1 MKKRFLILW
10 ICISALANVWL
21 QEQIFTVQTYM
32 KYYREDRRE
41 ELRCLAVPPPVTR
54 RTLDSPQRRKAAGR
68 KWTEQI
74 LFSCMGTDREVP
86 GQLDFAGRMFAKRFI
101 PKGLWTQGEE
111 MTEKILRDF
120 QCFPVAVRKGETETL
135 SFENSWGGARDYGG
149 SRRHEGCDIM
159 TSNNK
164 SGYFDIVSV
173 SDGVVEKMGW
183 LELGGYRVG
192 VRSES
197 GVYYYYAHLD
207 SYREGLREGMKVRAG
222 DVLGKMGDT
231 GYGEEGTRGKFDV
244 HLHFG
249 IYMDEAASYSVN
261 PFFVLDA
268 YRDYTVTG

>member
-21 QEQIFTVQTYM
+21 QEQIFTVQTYLQ
-32 KYYREDRRE
+32 YYKEDRRE
-41 ELRCLAVPPPVTR
+41 ELRCLAVTPPLSRNTF
-54 RTLDSPQRRKAAGR
+54 DSPKGRKAAGK
-68 KWTEQI
+68 KWAEEI
-74 LFSCMGTDREVP
+74 LFSCMGTQGEMAE
-86 GQLDFAGRMFAKRFI
+86 QLDFAGKVFAGKFI
-101 PKGLWTQGEE
+101 PKRLWMQGEE
-111 MTEKILRDF
+111 MTGKILRDF
-120 QCFPVAVRKGETETL
+120 TYFPVAVREGEKETL

-159 TSNNK
+159 TSNNQR
-164 SGYFDIVSV
+164 GYFDIVSV

-192 VRSES
+192 VRSAS

-261 PFFVLDA
+261 PFFVLNA
-268 YRDYTVTG
+268 YRDYTVVR